1 MAEIRY
7 VARLGGDLDATG
19 AVTDLDILWTDN
31 GPVLYATSR
40 VAGTITAYD
49 LTGGTVIDT
58 EAVPAKAD
66 DMGALEIEM
75 VTFGD
80 TTQAVTLSG
89 TAAGL
94 PSYTLGADGSIGAKT
109 DLEAT
114 GLTGQVLAQT
124 SVTLATGT
132 TYVFAATS
140 EPGKLGIY
148 EALDNG
154 TLDVVKKPKLPQAK
168 PADISAMV
176 TVVQDGKAYL
186 VLTSALSDQV
196 QCYKINDAG
205 ELRTAD
211 LLGADNGLGI
221 NRPASLAT
229 VTLDG
234 QSFVI
239 VGGAG
244 SSSLSVI
251 SVDGDGTLRA
261 TDHVVDSLDTRFQ
274 GVGALATTMVDGRA
288 YVVAAGG
295 DDGLTLFTL
304 LPTGRLV
311 VLDTIADTLDTGLD
325 NIETL
330 ALAGMGTGLDI
341 FVGSATEGGVTQL
354 TYDLDS
360 AGETLQAG
368 AKGGTLS
375 GTGGDDMLIG
385 GKGDDTLNGN
395 QGDDILA
402 GGLGA
407 DVFKGGGGADL
418 FVLDAMDDLTDKIQ
432 DFDTGKDRL
441 DLSGWGM
448 LRGPDQLAFKSI
460 SGGIQ
465 LTFGEAVLK
474 ITSADGSKIS
484 ETQIRDAL
492 IPGSLIHTP
501 VANVVVEGQELM
513 GTDGDDTLTGGKGDD
528 VLQGFDGADTLI
540 GGGGIDTVVYTES
553 IGKLVVDLDNPEDNT
568 GVALG
573 DTFDGIENIIG
584 SDRRDTLK
592 GTKGDNTL
600 VGGADKDFLIGR
612 KGDDR
617 LDGGA
622 YDDKLDGGPGADM
635 LIGGEGMDRAMY
647 KRSQDPI
654 VVSLHNPD
662 LNTGDAA
669 GDTYVDVESLTG
681 GQSHDQVY
689 GDSGR
694 NQLWGRNGNDQL
706 WGRGGDDDLY
716 GGNGK
721 DWLEG
726 GKGNDQLSGGGHAD
740 TFVFESG
747 HDVIVDFELGE
758 DTIAL
763 MAEALMGGQLGA
775 GKVISNYAAVTDAGV
790 VFTFDDQTTLTIEG
804 LTSTDGLKG
813 ALDIL

>member
-7 VARLGGDLDATG
+7 VARLGDDLDATG

-40 VAGTITAYD
+40 VSGVITAYD
-49 LTGGTVIDT
+49 LSSGTVID
-58 EAVPAKAD
+58 AQALSDKAD
-66 DMGALEIEM
+66 DMGALQIEM

-80 TTQAVTLSG
+80 TTQAVALSG
-89 TAAGL
+89 TASGL
-94 PSYTLGADGSIGAKT
+94 PAYTLGADGSIGTKT
-109 DLEAT
+109 DLDAT
-114 GLTGQVLAQT
+114 GLTGQILAQA
-124 SVTLATGT
+124 SVTLTTGA

-140 EPGKLGIY
+140 DPGMLGIY

-154 TLDVVKKPKLPQAK
+154 TLDLVKKPKLPQAK

-176 TVVQDGKAYL
+176 TVVQDGKAFL

-196 QCYKINDAG
+196 QCYKINDEG

-221 NRPASLAT
+221 DRPASLAT

-251 SVDGDGTLRA
+251 SVAGDGTLSA

-274 GVGALATTMVDGRA
+274 GVGTLAATVVDGRA

-295 DDGLTLFTL
+295 DDGFTLLTL

-330 ALAGMGTGLDI
+330 ALAGMAGGLDI
-341 FVGSATEGGVTQL
+341 LVGSATEGGVTRL
-354 TYDLDS
+354 TYDLGS
-360 AGETLQAG
+360 AGASLQAG
-368 AKGGTLS
+368 NKGGTLT
-375 GTGGDDMLIG
+375 GTGGDDMLVG
-385 GKGDDTLNGN
+385 GKGDDTLDGGK
-395 QGDDILA
+395 GDDILV
-402 GGLGA
+402 GGLGE
-407 DVFKGGGGADL
+407 DIFKGGGGADL
-418 FVLDAMDDLTDKIQ
+418 FVLDAMDGLTDRIQ
-432 DFDTGKDRL
+432 GFDADMDRL

-448 LRGPDQLAFKSI
+448 LRGPDQLTYKSL
-460 SGGIQ
+460 SDGIQ
-465 LTFGEAVLK
+465 LKFGDAVLK
-474 ITSADGSKIS
+474 ITSDDGGKIT
-484 ETQIRDAL
+484 EAEIRTAL
-492 IPGSLIHTP
+492 VAGSLIHTP
-501 VANVVVEGQELM
+501 VANVVVEGQELL
-513 GTDGDDTLTGGKGDD
+513 GTDGDDTLTGGNGDD
-528 VLQGFDGADTLI
+528 MLQGFDGADRLI

-568 GVALG
+568 GVAFG

-600 VGGADKDFLIGR
+600 MGGADKDFLIGR
-612 KGDDR
+612 KGNDR

-647 KRSQDPI
+647 KRAQDPI
-654 VVSLHNPD
+654 VVSLKNPD
-662 LNTGDAA
+662 LNTGEAA

-681 GQSHDQVY
+681 GQSHDQVH

-694 NQLWGRNGNDQL
+694 NQLWGRNGNDAL

-726 GKGNDQLSGGGHAD
+726 GKGNDQLSGGSHAD

-747 HDVIVDFELGE
+747 HDTITDFELGT

-763 MAEALMGGQLGA
+763 MAEALLGGELGA
-775 GKVISNYAAVTDAGV
+775 GKVINTYAEVTDAGV
-790 VFTFDDQTTLTIEG
+790 VFTFDGQTSLTIEG
-804 LTSTDGLKG
+804 LTSTDGLKD
-813 ALDIL
+813 ALDML